1 MGTIFLRMARYI
13 YAQIGGTCV
22 MNKIVFSIWP
32 YRGVRVI
39 LALLF
44 LWAGVVKL
52 LDPDS
57 FAIILEAFDLL
68 PYSWIM
74 PIAVGLPILEILA
87 GIGLLFDVRGSLATV
102 TGLLL
107 LFMAVLG
114 YGVWLGLD
122 IDCGCFG
129 PGDPEGEAYKGLRPA
144 LYRDLVMLAGVAYL
158 YVWRFRRSSG
168 PLKES

>member
-1 MGTIFLRMARYI
+1 
-13 YAQIGGTCV
+13 
-22 MNKIVFSIWP
+22 MNNIVFSIWP
-32 YRGVRVI
+32 YRGVRMI
-39 LALLF
+39 LALIF
-44 LWAGVVKL
+44 IWAGVVKI

-68 PYSWIM
+68 PYTWIM

-87 GIGLLFDVRGSLATV
+87 AIGLLFDVRGSLSAIA
-102 TGLLL
+102 GLLV
-107 LFMAVLG
+107 LFLAVLG

-144 LYRDLVMLAGVAYL
+144 LYRDLVMLAGVVYL
-158 YVWRFRRSSG
+158 YLWRFWRSSSRSEG
-168 PLKES
+168 K

>member
-1 MGTIFLRMARYI
+1 ME
-13 YAQIGGTCV
+13 
-22 MNKIVFSIWP
+22 KIIFSIWP

-39 LALLF
+39 IALIF
-44 LWAGVVKL
+44 MWAGVVKI

-68 PYSWIM
+68 PYTWIM
-74 PIAVGLPILEILA
+74 PVAVGLPVLEILA
-87 GIGLLFDVRGSLATV
+87 AVGLLFDVRGSLSAI
-102 TGLLL
+102 TGLLV
-107 LFMAVLG
+107 LFLAILF

-158 YVWRFRRSSG
+158 YVWRFQRSSG
-168 PLKES
+168 RSDGGL

>member
-1 MGTIFLRMARYI
+1 ME
-13 YAQIGGTCV
+13 
-22 MNKIVFSIWP
+22 KIIFSIWP

-39 LALLF
+39 IALIF
-44 LWAGVVKL
+44 MWAGVVKI

-68 PYSWIM
+68 PYTWIM
-74 PIAVGLPILEILA
+74 PVAVGLPVLEILA
-87 GIGLLFDVRGSLATV
+87 AVGLLFDVRGSLSAIA
-102 TGLLL
+102 GLLV
-107 LFMAVLG
+107 LFLAILF

-158 YVWRFRRSSG
+158 YIWRFRRALGRSDRSQ
-168 PLKES
+168 

>member
-1 MGTIFLRMARYI
+1 
-13 YAQIGGTCV
+13 
-22 MNKIVFSIWP
+22 MNRVLEKSHLMEKIVFSIWP
-32 YRGVRVI
+32 YRGVRMI
-39 LALLF
+39 LALIF
-44 LWAGVVKL
+44 MWSGAIKI

-68 PYSWIM
+68 PYTWTM

-87 GIGLLFDVRGSLATV
+87 AIGLLFDVRGSLTAI

-107 LFMAVLG
+107 LFLAVIG

-129 PGDPEGEAYKGLRPA
+129 PGDPEGEAYKGLRPD
-144 LYRDLVMLAGVAYL
+144 LYRDLVMLAGVTYL
-158 YVWRFRRSSG
+158 YIWRFRRASIRTEG
-168 PLKES
+168 N